1 MKNHHAIAMKA
12 VSLSYQEGEIQHKVL
27 ENLNLAVSA
36 GEKIAILGRS
46 GSGKTTLLNLIS
58 GLITANSGEYFALN
72 ENIFAMSEKQR
83 LKFRRYHIGYIFQ
96 YYNLIPTLTAFENIE
111 FALQL
116 VGRAKYKQQAIDH
129 CKQLGLASCLHKLP
143 EQLSGGQQQRVAIIR
158 ALALAPK
165 IILADEPTGN
175 LDEET
180 GNQVAKLLFE
190 SVSETK
196 TTVILVTHA
205 KDLAALSDRQYLLHN
220 GNLVDL

>member
-1 MKNHHAIAMKA
+1 MNNHDAIAMKA
-12 VSLSYQEGEIQHKVL
+12 VYLSYQEGENQHKVL
-27 ENLNLAVSA
+27 ENLNLSVSA

-58 GLITANSGEYFALN
+58 GLIIADSGEYFALN

-83 LKFRRYHIGYIFQ
+83 LQFRRYQIGYIFQ
-96 YYNLIPTLTAFENIE
+96 YYNLIPTLTALENIE

-116 VGRAKYKQQAIDH
+116 VGRSKYKQQAIDH
-129 CKQLGLASCLHKLP
+129 CKELGLAYCLHKLP

-180 GNQVAKLLFE
+180 GNLVAKLLFE
-190 SVSETK
+190 SVSET
-196 TTVILVTHA
+196 TTSVILVTHA

-220 GNLVDL
+220 GSLVDL